1 MALVLI
7 LAATFAYLRV
17 RSDLDAAIND
27 GLRARAAA
35 VSSLIAQSDTG
46 LSQGG
51 SQGTTQNFAQVLTPS
66 GRVLDS
72 SPGANEPALSR
83 TQIQHALGGPL
94 KLDRIDV
101 LGIDGTARILATPT
115 HAQDR
120 NLVVVV
126 GTGTED
132 RNQALSELR
141 QVFVIGAPIGVLLAA
156 GIGYLLASLALVPV
170 ERMRRR
176 AETIRLDRGEERLP
190 LPPAS
195 DEIRRLGETLNAMLD
210 RLDETF
216 RRERRFVA
224 DASHELRTPIT
235 VLKSELEVALR
246 TSKLPPDELRAVRSA
261 LEEADRL
268 TQLAEDLLILARA
281 DEGRLPVRRESSNVS
296 ELLERASRP
305 FAREAEERGRE
316 ISVEAAPELRASVDP
331 LRIEQALHN
340 LIDNS
345 LRHGAGPIRVS
356 AGTRDGA
363 LVLAVAD
370 EGKGFGLDGRRRAF
384 ERFTRGKEERAG
396 TGSGLGLAIV
406 RAIAE
411 AHGGSAEIISANGPA
426 GAVVEVVIPPA
437 ADAGKADQAPLA
449 GA

>member
-7 LAATFAYLRV
+7 LAASFAYFRV
-17 RSDLDAAIND
+17 RSDLNAAIND
-27 GLRARAAA
+27 GLRARGAA
-35 VSSLIAQSDTG
+35 VRALVAQSDTG
-46 LSQGG
+46 LSQGR
-51 SQGTTQNFAQVLTPS
+51 SQGTAQNFAQILTPS
-66 GRVLDS
+66 GRVFDS
-72 SPGANEPALSR
+72 SPGAQEPFLTRSQVHA
-83 TQIQHALGGPL
+83 ALGGSIL
-94 KLDRIDV
+94 LDHSDA
-101 LGIDGTARILATPT
+101 LGIDGPARILATPVQ
-115 HAQDR
+115 AQDR
-120 NLVVVV
+120 NLIVVV
-126 GTGTED
+126 GAGIED
-132 RNQALSELR
+132 RNQALTELK
-141 QVFVIGAPIGVLLAA
+141 QAFLVGAPIGVLLAA

-176 AETIRLDRGEERLP
+176 AETIRLDRGEQRLP
-190 LPPAS
+190 LPRAS

-210 RLDETF
+210 RLDESF

-296 ELLERASRP
+296 ELIERASRP
-305 FAREAEERGRE
+305 FAREAEELGRE
-316 ISVEAAPELRASVDP
+316 MSIEADPELRASVDP

-356 AGTRDGA
+356 ADTRNGA

-370 EGKGFGLDGRRRAF
+370 GGGGFGVEERGRAF
-384 ERFTRGKEERAG
+384 ERFTRGREEPAG

-411 AHGGSAEIISANGPA
+411 AHGGSAEIVSSNGSA
-426 GAVVEVVIPPA
+426 GAQVELVIPAKEPS
-437 ADAGKADQAPLA
+437 
-449 GA
+449 

>member
-1 MALVLI
+1 MALVLV

-35 VSSLIAQSDTG
+35 VRALVAQSDTG

-51 SQGTTQNFAQVLTPS
+51 TQGASQNFAQVLTPS
-66 GRVLDS
+66 GRVFDA
-72 SPGANEPALSR
+72 SPEAEDPSLTPS
-83 TQIQHALGGPL
+83 QIQTALGGSIL
-94 KLDRIDV
+94 LDRVDA
-101 LGIDGTARILATPT
+101 LGIDGSVRILATPV
-115 HAQDR
+115 HAQGR

-126 GTGTED
+126 GTATED
-132 RNQALSELR
+132 RNQALTELR
-141 QVFVIGAPIGVLLAA
+141 QAFVIGAPVGVLLAA
-156 GIGYLLASLALVPV
+156 GIGYLLASLALTPV

-176 AETIRLDRGEERLP
+176 AETIRLDRGEQRLP
-190 LPPAS
+190 LPRAS

-210 RLDETF
+210 RLDESF
-216 RRERRFVA
+216 KRERRFVA

-268 TQLAEDLLILARA
+268 TQLAEDLLVLARA
-281 DEGRLPVRRESSNVS
+281 DEGRLPVRREPSNVS
-296 ELLERASRP
+296 ELIERARRP
-305 FAREAEERGRE
+305 FAGEAEDVGRE
-316 ISVEAAPELRASVDP
+316 ISVDVAADLSASVDP

-356 AGTRDGA
+356 AVNRDGA
-363 LVLAVAD
+363 LVLSVAD
-370 EGKGFGLDGRRRAF
+370 GGTGFGPEESGRAF

-411 AHGGSAEIISANGPA
+411 AHGGTAEIVTSNGSA
-426 GAVVEVVIPPA
+426 GAEVELVI
-437 ADAGKADQAPLA
+437 PLA
-449 GA
+449 GP

>member
-1 MALVLI
+1 MAVVLV

-27 GLRARAAA
+27 GLRARASA
-35 VSSLIAQSDTG
+35 VTALVAQSDSG

-51 SQGTTQNFAQVLTPS
+51 ANGTAQNFAQVLTPA

-72 SPGANEPALSR
+72 SPGANEPSLNGSQIQDALSGTIKR
-83 TQIQHALGGPL
+83 DLT
-94 KLDRIDV
+94 DV
-101 LGIDGTARILATPT
+101 LGIDGPARILATPV
-115 HAQDR
+115 HAQDQI
-120 NLVVVV
+120 LVVVV
-126 GTGTED
+126 GTGVED

-141 QVFVIGAPIGVLLAA
+141 QAFVIGAPVGVLLAG

-190 LPPAS
+190 LPRAS

-210 RLDETF
+210 RLDESF
-216 RRERRFVA
+216 QRERRFVA

-246 TSKLPPDELRAVRSA
+246 TSKLPPDELRAVTSA
-261 LEEADRL
+261 LEETDRL

-281 DEGRLPVRRESSNVS
+281 DEGRLPVRREPSNVS
-296 ELLERASRP
+296 ELIERAIRP
-305 FAREAEERGRE
+305 FAGQAGAAGRE
-316 ISVEAAPELRASVDP
+316 IAIEADPDLSASVDP

-345 LRHGAGPIRVS
+345 LRHGAGKIRVRAS
-356 AGTRDGA
+356 VRDGA
-363 LVLAVAD
+363 LVLAVSD
-370 EGKGFGLDGRRRAF
+370 EGGGFGPEDRRRAF
-384 ERFTRGKEERAG
+384 ERFTRGREERAG

-411 AHGGSAEIISANGPA
+411 AHGGHAQIVTAKGTPGAEI
-426 GAVVEVVIPPA
+426 ELVIPPA
-437 ADAGKADQAPLA
+437 PDAVSA
-449 GA
+449 GSPA